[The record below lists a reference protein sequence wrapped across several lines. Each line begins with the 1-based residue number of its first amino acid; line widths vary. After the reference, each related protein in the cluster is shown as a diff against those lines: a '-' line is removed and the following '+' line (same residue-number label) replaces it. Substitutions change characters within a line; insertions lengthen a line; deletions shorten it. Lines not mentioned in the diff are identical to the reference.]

1 MIRPNCLT
9 AALERWHTEGG
20 YVALRTT
27 AHTTRLW
34 RAPRVLHIGPEGL
47 QHFAPGATLGHPVRA
62 LVGFDGV
69 VWDRDMADAPPMPL
83 RGIAL
88 AAVVGC
94 GGALLWVAGR
104 LVKQITRKLKWQF

>member
-1 MIRPNCLT
+1 MIGPNCLT

-27 AHTTRLW
+27 AHPTRFW
-34 RAPRVLHIGPEGL
+34 RAPHVLHIGPEGI
-47 QHFAPGATLGHPVRA
+47 QHFAPGAPLGHPVQA

-94 GGALLWVAGR
+94 VGTLLWVAGR
-104 LVKQITRKLKWQF
+104 LIERITRRLRA